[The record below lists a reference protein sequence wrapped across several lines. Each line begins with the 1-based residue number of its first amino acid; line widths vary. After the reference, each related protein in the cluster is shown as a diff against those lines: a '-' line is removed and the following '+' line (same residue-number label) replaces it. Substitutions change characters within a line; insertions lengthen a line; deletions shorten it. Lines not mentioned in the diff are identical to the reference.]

1 MTEATRSVLDAD
13 GVRRCLRR
21 LASEIVDGTE
31 QGVPLALVGLRRGG
45 VALAERLANLIEDA
59 EGVRPQVGA
68 IDITL
73 YRDDL
78 YTGLEAPVFGQ
89 TELPFDI
96 EGTGIVIVDDVLFTG
111 RTTRAALGVVHDYGR
126 PRWIKLAVLIDRG
139 HRELPI
145 QADFTGRVVESA
157 REDRVTVVAAESPSS
172 NDCVTLER
180 GQSR

>member
-1 MTEATRSVLDAD
+1 VTEATRSVLEAD

-45 VALAERLANLIEDA
+45 VPLAERLANLIEDA

-157 REDRVTVVAAESPSS
+157 REDRVTVVAGESPSS

-180 GQSR
+180 GQAR